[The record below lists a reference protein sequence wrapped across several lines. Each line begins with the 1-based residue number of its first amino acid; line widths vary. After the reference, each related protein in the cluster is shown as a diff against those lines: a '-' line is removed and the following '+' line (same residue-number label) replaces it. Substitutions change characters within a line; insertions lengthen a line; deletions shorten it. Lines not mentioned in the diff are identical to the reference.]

1 MADITVTLTSA
12 QVQQGLVYARKVF
25 PDATNADLLAKL
37 TEAATHGPGV
47 YPQIGEWEAIA
58 TRQTEN
64 ENRQVSRDEFL
75 AVFPPPP
82 DPDAVAEQLPA
93 AKTTAK
99 RAAAKK

>member
-1 MADITVTLTSA
+1 MADITVQLSTT

-47 YPQIGEWEAIA
+47 YPQIGEWEALA

-64 ENRQVSRDEFL
+64 ENRQAARDEFL
-75 AVFPPPP
+75 IVFPPPA
-82 DPDAVAEQLPA
+82 DPEAEPQPA
-93 AKTTAK
+93 KST
-99 RAAAKK
+99 RPRKKKES